1 MDKGKEFSISKINK
15 YMEGKRKIGE
25 SKINW
30 LNLSQ
35 LNEGVLSPTNGKSL
49 NRISSQD
56 KEKNHDKEKT
66 HTKENQLLKS
76 DNFID
81 MNLNKENN
89 NIITSKG
96 KIINYIMKNDKRGK
110 INTNIV
116 TNNSTVVKSKSAKKL
131 IENTNVKKSNNN
143 TNNTSIFKNN
153 SQNVFS
159 NTINIS
165 NPTMNN
171 YNQTIEKFLAK
182 EILQFLEDMK
192 NLQVSICNKEPNI
205 KELKKNFEKKKSN
218 LYQEALKCS
227 KNEINNQIL
236 QDNRSYSSFFSCNS
250 AITTGTP
257 LTNSNNN
264 MLNYNNQNVKE
275 LTDSIFVLRT
285 ALEDIKSNSQFITSQ
300 LRTEINNLNDKVSK
314 QMNCIT
320 QYEKNINNN
329 LNSIKG
335 IYKLLKPLSN
345 PLNLNSVM
353 DSLQSQNSFINS
365 LSQQENKFDWYE
377 NEIKKLIN
385 CIDTKLKLN
394 NQTSNNEN
402 SNNNIIDQKSSII
415 DINDPNKLYLNIKN
429 SCNELIEMIRPF
441 INEEENENELNSIF
455 ETKDNFEDDVI
466 MNGIENLKK
475 LIKQLISQIEN
486 LNLEKEKLE
495 KELNESKIQC
505 DSYKNALNNTVL
517 NKIKYEKNINSNEEK
532 ILSDG
537 ENYRKLNNDLL
548 QIQNSLLQ
556 KLEMKDIE
564 NEKNQETIKELLQLN
579 TQIEKDE
586 EDNNTNNNDTSNV
599 SIEKYRYL
607 LNLFCN
613 EQDENKQLK
622 NDYLHL
628 IQDLSNYIE
637 NGTKISLNINKLNYN
652 SNKRTTN
659 EFNIEE
665 EPDSI
670 DLGRI
675 NENDLL
681 TDKSS
686 ISNQNFRINSRE
698 SRGSNCASFNR
709 YNNNV
714 NKIASLKQINNLKI
728 DIKQLKSEVEILN
741 KKLNDANDIL
751 ATLSNAVIKLFYEVE
766 FNNKGKELFNL
777 IFKLLNYS
785 EDKINKL
792 FLEKEKIKK

>member
-1 MDKGKEFSISKINK
+1 MDKGKEFSITKINK
-15 YMEGKRKIGE
+15 YMEGKRKTVE

-56 KEKNHDKEKT
+56 KEKT
-66 HTKENQLLKS
+66 HMKENQLLKS

-96 KIINYIMKNDKRGK
+96 KIINYIMRNDKRGK

-131 IENTNVKKSNNN
+131 VENANVKKSNNN

-153 SQNVFS
+153 NQNVFS

-182 EILQFLEDMK
+182 EILQFLDDMK

-236 QDNRSYSSFFSCNS
+236 QDNRSYSSIFSCNS

-275 LTDSIFVLRT
+275 LTDSISVLRT

-353 DSLQSQNSFINS
+353 DSLQSQTLQSQNSFINS

-466 MNGIENLKK
+466 INEIEN
-475 LIKQLISQIEN
+475 
-486 LNLEKEKLE
+486 
-495 KELNESKIQC
+495 
-505 DSYKNALNNTVL
+505 
-517 NKIKYEKNINSNEEK
+517 SN
-532 ILSDG
+532 
-537 ENYRKLNNDLL
+537 RK
-548 QIQNSLLQ
+548 
-556 KLEMKDIE
+556 
-564 NEKNQETIKELLQLN
+564 
-579 TQIEKDE
+579 
-586 EDNNTNNNDTSNV
+586 
-599 SIEKYRYL
+599 
-607 LNLFCN
+607 
-613 EQDENKQLK
+613 
-622 NDYLHL
+622 
-628 IQDLSNYIE
+628 
-637 NGTKISLNINKLNYN
+637 
-652 SNKRTTN
+652 
-659 EFNIEE
+659 
-665 EPDSI
+665 
-670 DLGRI
+670 
-675 NENDLL
+675 
-681 TDKSS
+681 
-686 ISNQNFRINSRE
+686 
-698 SRGSNCASFNR
+698 
-709 YNNNV
+709 
-714 NKIASLKQINNLKI
+714 
-728 DIKQLKSEVEILN
+728 
-741 KKLNDANDIL
+741 
-751 ATLSNAVIKLFYEVE
+751 
-766 FNNKGKELFNL
+766 
-777 IFKLLNYS
+777 FK
-785 EDKINKL
+785 KINQTINFSNREFK
-792 FLEKEKIKK
+792 FRKRKIRKRIK

>member
-1 MDKGKEFSISKINK
+1 
-15 YMEGKRKIGE
+15 
-25 SKINW
+25 
-30 LNLSQ
+30 
-35 LNEGVLSPTNGKSL
+35 
-49 NRISSQD
+49 
-56 KEKNHDKEKT
+56 
-66 HTKENQLLKS
+66 
-76 DNFID
+76 
-81 MNLNKENN
+81 
-89 NIITSKG
+89 
-96 KIINYIMKNDKRGK
+96 MKNDKRGK

-116 TNNSTVVKSKSAKKL
+116 TNNSTVFKSKSAKKL

-143 TNNTSIFKNN
+143 TNNASIFKNN

-236 QDNRSYSSFFSCNS
+236 QDNRSYSSIFSCNS

-365 LSQQENKFDWYE
+365 LSQHENKFDWYE
-377 NEIKKLIN
+377 NEIKKIIN
-385 CIDTKLKLN
+385 NIDTKMKTN
-394 NQTSNNEN
+394 NQTGNNEN
-402 SNNNIIDQKSSII
+402 SNNNIIEQKSSII

-466 MNGIENLKK
+466 INEIENLKK

-532 ILSDG
+532 SLSDG

-556 KLEMKDIE
+556 L
-564 NEKNQETIKELLQLN
+564 
-579 TQIEKDE
+579 
-586 EDNNTNNNDTSNV
+586 
-599 SIEKYRYL
+599 
-607 LNLFCN
+607 
-613 EQDENKQLK
+613 
-622 NDYLHL
+622 
-628 IQDLSNYIE
+628 
-637 NGTKISLNINKLNYN
+637 
-652 SNKRTTN
+652 
-659 EFNIEE
+659 
-665 EPDSI
+665 
-670 DLGRI
+670 
-675 NENDLL
+675 
-681 TDKSS
+681 
-686 ISNQNFRINSRE
+686 
-698 SRGSNCASFNR
+698 
-709 YNNNV
+709 
-714 NKIASLKQINNLKI
+714 
-728 DIKQLKSEVEILN
+728 
-741 KKLNDANDIL
+741 
-751 ATLSNAVIKLFYEVE
+751 
-766 FNNKGKELFNL
+766 
-777 IFKLLNYS
+777 
-785 EDKINKL
+785 
-792 FLEKEKIKK
+792 